1 LAISVYA
8 VCTYKLYLLQNFI
21 VVCLQFH
28 SFCTK
33 LFLCNIYLQAV
44 KDWLSLFSCV
54 RYPTRKPIPRSG
66 VQPVIPLLPS
76 LPITSHPQAFTLCT
90 SSVSQPLVT
99 ACFSGRSP
107 TSSPAV
113 EVEEQLKNDA
123 DSNQGRQLD
132 NKTDLGVVEMPK
144 SNTAADIDMTGD
156 KEPETKPKGNNPTSR
171 TEQKVVSGEVH
182 SSDAVQGDVL
192 LEQEINNQSKA
203 DIIPVKSNELEESG
217 GSGVTP
223 GVDVE
228 MNEENKEDKVPDVMQ
243 TEQESPL
250 KQSPSVV
257 QVFILIKQLVLFEL
271 ELNV

>member
-1 LAISVYA
+1 
-8 VCTYKLYLLQNFI
+8 
-21 VVCLQFH
+21 
-28 SFCTK
+28 
-33 LFLCNIYLQAV
+33 
-44 KDWLSLFSCV
+44 
-54 RYPTRKPIPRSG
+54 
-66 VQPVIPLLPS
+66 
-76 LPITSHPQAFTLCT
+76 
-90 SSVSQPLVT
+90 
-99 ACFSGRSP
+99 
-107 TSSPAV
+107 
-113 EVEEQLKNDA
+113 
-123 DSNQGRQLD
+123 
-132 NKTDLGVVEMPK
+132 MPK

-171 TEQKVVSGEVH
+171 TKQKVASGEVH

-271 ELNV
+271 ELNVWVLWQNPVNNWSVAEKCLFLPAKNEISWSFTFFSSVGKF